1 MAVSSE
7 DTLQKQEIGLELE
20 GESVETGIPKASKHQ
35 IDSAQRMPIP
45 KGCRGTRK
53 KTLAGAVSGQTK
65 QMRLGVGGAQSGVLI
80 VSTEMQLGVRKRV
93 SRAIDRDQGA
103 VRVRLRVRPTPAR
116 DISQSA
122 DEMLHMRQ

>member
-1 MAVSSE
+1 MAVGSE
-7 DTLQKQEIGLELE
+7 DTLQKQEIGLELQ
-20 GESVETGIPKASKHQ
+20 GESVETGVPKASKHQ

-45 KGCRGTRK
+45 KGCRDTRK
-53 KTLAGAVSGQTK
+53 KTLARAVNGQAK

-103 VRVRLRVRPTPAR
+103 VQVRPTPAR
-116 DISQSA
+116 DIFQSA

>member
-1 MAVSSE
+1 MAVGSE
-7 DTLQKQEIGLELE
+7 DTLQKQEIGLELQS
-20 GESVETGIPKASKHQ
+20 ESMETGVPKASKHQ

-53 KTLAGAVSGQTK
+53 KTLARAVSRQTK
-65 QMRLGVGGAQSGVLI
+65 QMIIGVRGAQRGVLI

-103 VRVRLRVRPTPAR
+103 VRVRLRVRPTPER
-116 DISQSA
+116 DIFQSA

>member
-1 MAVSSE
+1 MSIGSE
-7 DTLQKQEIGLELE
+7 DTLHKQEIGLELQ
-20 GESVETGIPKASKHQ
+20 GESVETGVPKASKHQ

-93 SRAIDRDQGA
+93 SGAIDRDQSV

-116 DISQSA
+116 DIFQSA
-122 DEMLHMRQ
+122 DEMLHMHQ